1 MRLADQTAIVTGGG
15 RALGRAI
22 ALRLAHEGANVT
34 VASPETA
41 ELEVVAAEIRALGR
55 QVLAIDT
62 DVSQEDQVV
71 AMAKQTRQVFGR
83 IDVLVN
89 NAGIIGP
96 TAPVTDVSR
105 RDWDEVLAVNLTGV
119 YLCCKAVLPDMIAR
133 RSGKIINIAS
143 VVGKIGFALRSPYC
157 VSKWGVIG
165 LTRTVAKE
173 VGLHNIQVNAIC
185 PGPLQGDRM
194 RRLMEARAR
203 ALNVS
208 TEEIERRIVEST
220 LLKRMIPPED
230 VAAMVAY
237 LASAEADNIT
247 GQAIDVSAG
256 DTL

>member
-22 ALRLAHEGANVT
+22 ALRRAREGANVT
-34 VASPETA
+34 VASPEAA
-41 ELEVVAAEIRALGR
+41 ELEAVAAEIRALGR

-71 AMAKQTRQVFGR
+71 AMAKQTRHTFGR

-143 VVGKIGFALRSPYC
+143 VAGKIGFALRSPYC

-173 VGLHNIQVNAIC
+173 VGQHNIQVNAIC
-185 PGPLQGDRM
+185 PGPLQGERM

-203 ALNVS
+203 ALKVS
-208 TEEIERRIVEST
+208 AEEIERRIVEGT
-220 LLKRMIPPED
+220 LLKRLIPPED

-237 LASAEADNIT
+237 LASTEADNVT